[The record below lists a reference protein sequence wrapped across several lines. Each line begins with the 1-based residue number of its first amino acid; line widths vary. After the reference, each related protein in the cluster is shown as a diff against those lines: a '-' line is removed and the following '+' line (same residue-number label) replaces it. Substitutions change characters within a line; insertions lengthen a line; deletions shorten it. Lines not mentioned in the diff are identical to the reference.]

1 MSDLVAA
8 LGLVLAIEG
17 LLFAGFPGAARRAG
31 ENLLATPEPALRIIG
46 VVSAVIGVAIVWLV
60 RG

>member
-1 MSDLVAA
+1 MTDLVAA

-17 LLFAGFPGAARRAG
+17 LTFMAFPGAARKAAAQIA
-31 ENLLATPEPALRIIG
+31 ATPESSLRTVG
-46 VVSAVIGVAIVWLV
+46 VVAAALGVGVVWLV

>member
-1 MSDLVAA
+1 MTDLFAA

-17 LLFAGFPGAARRAG
+17 LLFAGFPGAARRAS
-31 ENLLATPEPALRIIG
+31 ENIVSTPEPTLRIIG
-46 VVSAVIGVAIVWLV
+46 VASAVIGVAIVWLV

>member
-1 MSDLVAA
+1 MTDLLAA

-17 LLFAGFPGAARRAG
+17 LLFAGFPGAARRASA
-31 ENLLATPEPALRIIG
+31 NIVSTPEPTLRVVG
-46 VVSAVIGVAIVWLV
+46 VVSAAIGVLVVWLV

>member
-1 MSDLVAA
+1 MSDLFAA

-31 ENLLATPEPALRIIG
+31 ENLVSTPEPTLRVIG
-46 VVSAVIGVAIVWLV
+46 VVSAVIGVAIVWMV